1 MMVRCDNQLASN
13 RDMLFICVY
22 YWIGRIQLSQTA
34 SDLLYA
40 APATRPAWAVFDADW
55 YLATHAEARIACGND
70 ANLALDYY
78 LRTGCRLAHSP
89 SPLFDERFYLD
100 QNLDVAA
107 LVRAGQYRSGF
118 DHYCQH
124 GHRGL
129 SAHWL
134 FDDALYGRL
143 YIDMT
148 LDNLDAHGCFGRYDH
163 WLKSGQRETR
173 IGHFMFDPNYYRAR
187 VIEAGIAL
195 EELEQRGPFVHYLYS
210 LYRRDPELACSP
222 YFAPDWY
229 VNAHESARIAIEAG
243 RVRNALHHY
252 QTFGEIEGFDPVPDY
267 SESYY
272 REAYPDIGA
281 AVEAGHFL
289 SGYRH
294 FVQYGAFELRRPRGD
309 IDLLYYRDMNPR
321 VRDDLNSGR
330 VRDAFAHLRMI
341 GHAEKLPFCPPERV
355 PDLAEPAA
363 KQLFELKARNQIALF
378 ARHRLD
384 FTPYGEP
391 VLAVVMVLY
400 NKFELTMLALASLR
414 QNFTAPLQLIIIDNA
429 SADDTRRLET
439 YVRGATIIH
448 SPENLGFLRACNL
461 ALESVT
467 APALLY
473 LNNDIEL
480 GFGAVSAALARLDSA
495 ATIGA
500 VGGKIVRTHG
510 RLQEAG
516 SIIWSDGSTIG
527 YLRDA
532 SPLAPE
538 ANFVRDVD
546 YCSGVFLLCRTDL
559 VKRLG
564 GFDEAFKPAYYEE
577 VDLCVR
583 MIEAGFRIVYD
594 PDVVVHHLE
603 FGSASNTEASMA
615 LMRRGRR
622 IFKRK
627 HAAFLKTKF
636 ECGIDNIIKA
646 RALDGVGKRILYL
659 EDTVPVR
666 RLGSGFVRANDAVRA
681 IAAAGW
687 QVSVLPING
696 ARHDIMSLFGDLPD
710 RVEVLH
716 DRTIL
721 SLPHL
726 LSERAGFYD
735 AIWVSR
741 THNLD
746 RTLAVFTEAG
756 IDPLRTPFILDTE
769 AIEAARDAAAAA
781 LDPAKPNFDLAQ
793 ALAHEFRNA
802 RLCRHVTA
810 VNQAEV
816 DLLRDFGLDQV
827 SVLGTIRDLDPTPRG
842 FAAREGLLFIASI
855 HQTDSPNYDSL
866 RWYRDAILPALLAL
880 MDTPPVLTFIGYT
893 APDIDLSEFAG
904 HPFIDMRGSVD
915 DIRPAY
921 NSHRLFIAPTRYAA
935 GTPYKVYETASF
947 GLPCVA
953 TDLLVR
959 QLGWDEGVEIA
970 SVGVQDANAFA
981 AAIVRLYTDEDAW
994 RTMREQALRR
1004 LERENGRGHFD
1015 TVVQAILDD
1024 AGRPVTRR
1032 RPRLRAV
1039 G

>member
-1 MMVRCDNQLASN
+1 M
-13 RDMLFICVY
+13 
-22 YWIGRIQLSQTA
+22 
-34 SDLLYA
+34 
-40 APATRPAWAVFDADW
+40 FDAPW
-55 YLATHAEARIACGND
+55 YLATYDEARAACGTD
-70 ANLALDYY
+70 TNLALDYY
-78 LRTGCRLAHSP
+78 LREGCRLAHSP
-89 SPLFDERFYLD
+89 SPLFDERFYLH
-100 QNLDVAA
+100 QNPDIAI

-143 YIDMT
+143 YADMT
-148 LDNLDAHGCFGRYDH
+148 LENLDTHGCFGRYDH
-163 WLKSGQRETR
+163 WLKSGQREAR
-173 IGHFMFDPNYYRAR
+173 IGHFMFDSNFYRAR
-187 VIEAGIAL
+187 VIAAKYAIDD
-195 EELEQRGPFVHYLYS
+195 LEQRGPFVHYLYS
-210 LYRRDPELACSP
+210 LYRPEAELACSP
-222 YFAPDWY
+222 YFDPDWY
-229 VNAHESARIAIEAG
+229 ANTHETVRIEIAAG
-243 RVRNALHHY
+243 RVHNALHHY
-252 QTFGEIEGFDPVPDY
+252 QSVGEIDGFDPVPDY

-272 REAYPDIGA
+272 REAYPDINA
-281 AVEAGHFL
+281 AVEAGHFI

-294 FVQYGAFELRRPRGD
+294 FVQYGAFELRGPRGD

-341 GHAEKLPFCPPERV
+341 GHAEQLPFCPPERV

-384 FTPYGEP
+384 FTPHGEP
-391 VLAVVMVLY
+391 AIAVIMVLY

-414 QNFTAPLQLIIIDNA
+414 QNFAGPLQLIVVDNA
-429 SADDTRRLET
+429 SADDTRRLDT
-439 YVRGATIIH
+439 YVQGATIIH
-448 SPENLGFLRACNL
+448 SPNNLGFLRACNL
-461 ALESVT
+461 ALDSVT
-467 APALLY
+467 APCLLY
-473 LNNDIEL
+473 LNNDVEL
-480 GFGAVSAALARLDSA
+480 GYHAIGAAMARLASDPS
-495 ATIGA
+495 IGA

-516 SIIWSDGSTIG
+516 SIIWADGSTIG

-583 MIEAGFRIVYD
+583 MIDAGFRTVYD
-594 PDVVVHHLE
+594 PDVLVHHLE
-603 FGSASNTEASMA
+603 FGSATNTEASMA

-627 HAAFLKTKF
+627 HAEFLKTKF
-636 ECGIDNIIKA
+636 ACAVENIIKA
-646 RALDGVGKRILYL
+646 RALDGAGNRILYL

-716 DRTIL
+716 DQTIL

-726 LSERAGFYD
+726 LAERAGFYD

-746 RTLAVFTEAG
+746 RTLSIFTEAG
-756 IDPLRTPFILDTE
+756 VDPQRTPIILDTE
-769 AIEAARDAAAAA
+769 AIEAVRDAAAAA
-781 LDPAKPNFDLAQ
+781 LDPAQAVFDLDK
-793 ALAHEFRNA
+793 ALKHEFRNA

-816 DLLRDFGLDQV
+816 DLLRSCGLGQV
-827 SVLGTIRDLDPTPRG
+827 SVLGTIRDLEPTPRG

-855 HQTDSPNYDSL
+855 HRADSPNYDSL
-866 RWYRDAILPALLAL
+866 RWYRDEILPALIDI
-880 MDTPPVLTFIGYT
+880 MGTPPVLTFIGYT

-904 HPFIDMRGSVD
+904 NRFIDVRGSVD
-915 DIRPAY
+915 DTRPAY

-959 QLGWDEGVEIA
+959 QLGWTTGVELA
-970 SVGVQDANAFA
+970 GPGVADAHAFA
-981 AAIVRLYTDEDAW
+981 ADIARLYHDEAAW
-994 RTMREQALRR
+994 LAMREAALQR
-1004 LERENGRGHFD
+1004 LDRENGRDHFD
-1015 TVVQAILDD
+1015 AVVHTILDD
-1024 AGRPVTRR
+1024 ASRPAVKRQ
-1032 RPRLRAV
+1032 RLRAV